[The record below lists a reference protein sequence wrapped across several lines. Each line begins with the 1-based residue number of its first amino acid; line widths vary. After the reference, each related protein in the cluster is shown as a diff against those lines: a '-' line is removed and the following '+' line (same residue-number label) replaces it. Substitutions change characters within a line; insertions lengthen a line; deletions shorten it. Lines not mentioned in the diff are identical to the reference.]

1 MAQHAAIK
9 PVVTA
14 TGAAAY
20 AVTAE
25 VDRAIA
31 AIFSNLIIY
40 LFLFREELD
49 GKSNVIA
56 EAE

>member
-25 VDRAIA
+25 VDNAIA
-31 AIFSNLIIY
+31 VNFNNLIIY
-40 LFLFREELD
+40 LFLFREFLF
-49 GKSNVIA
+49 GKIVKFA